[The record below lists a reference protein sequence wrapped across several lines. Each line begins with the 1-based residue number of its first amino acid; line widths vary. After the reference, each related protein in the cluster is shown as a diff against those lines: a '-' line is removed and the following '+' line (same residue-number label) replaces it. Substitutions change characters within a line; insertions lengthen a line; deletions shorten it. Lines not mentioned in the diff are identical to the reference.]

1 MIMQPGNF
9 HIDVE
14 ATNRCNADCY
24 FCPRDQTP
32 HQGLMSME
40 TYERTLAR
48 CIEFRDDVLRGFGE
62 GYGAVINLCG
72 LGEPLL
78 NKLTPTFAR
87 MATDE
92 GFKVTVSSNA
102 ALLDEKRGRALLD
115 AKVAE
120 IAINISDLG
129 DDYEDIYNLPFER
142 TFENILNFRE
152 MAGDACIVR
161 IVLVDHHGDSD
172 HISEMV
178 KFWQDAGMSEFIG
191 FPMMN
196 RGGALNFDGFDYTSN
211 DLLTRAEDLTPA
223 GQRFACSAPF
233 TGQFVGYDGNYYLCC
248 SDWKKEVILG
258 NVGEHSI
265 AGIALDKLARV
276 NNRDAVCAVCNLDPL
291 NRIVDAIKALD
302 EGDESADPAE
312 VLRHSIEEASRS
324 EWIAQKSFAAA
335 SDPPA
340 GRRQIPVRAL

>member
-1 MIMQPGNF
+1 MTMPPGNF

-40 TYERTLAR
+40 TFEKTLERT
-48 CIEFRDDVLRGFGE
+48 IEFRADVLRGFGE

-78 NKLTPTFAR
+78 NKHTPTFAR

-102 ALLDEKRGRALLD
+102 ALLDERRGRALLD

-120 IAINISDLG
+120 VAINISDL
-129 DDYEDIYNLPFER
+129 DEEYEDVYKLPFEK
-142 TFENILNFRE
+142 TFENIKRFKE
-152 MAGDACIVR
+152 DAGDDCVVR
-161 IVLVDHHGDSD
+161 IVLVDHHGDRD
-172 HISEMV
+172 HITKMV
-178 KFWQDAGMSEFIG
+178 KFWQDAGMKDFIG

-196 RGGALNFDGFDYTSN
+196 RGGALDFAGFDYSDGN
-211 DLLTRAEDLTPA
+211 LLGRAEAMIPD
-223 GQRFACSAPF
+223 GQEFACGAPF
-233 TGQFVGYDGNYYLCC
+233 SGQFVGYDGNYYLCC

-258 NVGEHSI
+258 NVFDHSI
-265 AGIALDKLARV
+265 AGVAAAKLAEVRGR
-276 NNRDAVCAVCNLDPL
+276 NPVCQICNLDPV
-291 NRIVDAIKALD
+291 NRIVDSLRGAD
-302 EGDESADPAE
+302 QGDATADPAAT
-312 VLRHSIEEASRS
+312 LQNAIDEASRS
-324 EWIAQKSFAAA
+324 EWIAERSIGVAGDA
-335 SDPPA
+335 PA
-340 GRRQIPVRAL
+340 GRRLIPLRVR